1 MLEMIGVLAIIRIL
15 SFGGIAGHSKVMEKY
30 KTNRTLDEYNNLM
43 FGFFSNLDEIK
54 QIDISNPN
62 NLRAYYSF
70 LQSLE
75 LVPLSWKYNST
86 WLTDSMGDFVMVNKT
101 ILKLC
106 SICLPLLLD
115 LTKINSVKSSL
126 TL

>member
-15 SFGGIAGHSKVMEKY
+15 SVGGIAGHYTVMEKY

-75 LVPLSWKYNST
+75 LVPLSWKYNFT
-86 WLTDSMGDFVMVNKT
+86 
-101 ILKLC
+101 C
-106 SICLPLLLD
+106 
-115 LTKINSVKSSL
+115 
-126 TL
+126 